1 MFTSSL
7 ISIINQQ
14 IQDRCL
20 CDTRFAAGMIG
31 GIAYDATRRDD
42 DKNSFVQYP
51 VLTGLSGDGTD
62 ISINDTYPITI
73 YHRILSR
80 SYVPK
85 SNGSF
90 GDRQNEVTEK
100 TDVKMVVAG
109 WTNRLSLSQEDLE
122 ALITSNFPDSIAP
135 SLYAP
140 YKLMRMAAILQSSTL
155 SREQVFKEEY
165 KGIPY
170 DLKPEQI
177 LFSIRYQI
185 ETDYKKGCFTLLDCQ
200 PVGIT

>member
-7 ISIINQQ
+7 IDLINDH
-14 IQDRCL
+14 IKTNCL
-20 CDTRFAAGMIG
+20 CDPRFAAGMIG

-42 DKNSFVQYP
+42 DHGAIVQYP
-51 VLTGLSGDGTD
+51 VLNDLNGEGTD

-73 YHRILSR
+73 YHKVLSKN
-80 SYVPK
+80 YIPK
-85 SNGSF
+85 PVSNY
-90 GDRQNEVTEK
+90 GDRQKEVTEK
-100 TDVKMVVAG
+100 TDIKMVVAG
-109 WTNRLSLSQEDLE
+109 WTNRLNLSQEDLE

-135 SLYAP
+135 ALYAP
-140 YKLMRMAAILQSSTL
+140 YKLLRVAATLQNSTL
-155 SREQVFKEEY
+155 SKEQVFREEY

-185 ETDYKKGCFTLLDCQ
+185 EADYKKGCFTLLDCQ
-200 PVGIT
+200 AA